1 MCFCSAQ
8 HPSPFYF
15 IIIIFLVT
23 ASWSRDKQ
31 VTSLANPSI
40 PYSKDHRDWFRDD
53 DFASGSPLGFL
64 LAQMGKRQS
73 LSLVGWRCEAGA
85 PGGGESRR
93 TVGLRMRQNPGDV
106 TEAPHLGTSRPF
118 RHIC

>member
-31 VTSLANPSI
+31 VTSLANPSV

-53 DFASGSPLGFL
+53 DSSQWQPAGIFVGAN
-64 LAQMGKRQS
+64 GKEAVS
-73 LSLVGWRCEAGA
+73 LSGRLEMRGW
-85 PGGGESRR
+85 SSWWRR
-93 TVGLRMRQNPGDV
+93 VQED
-106 TEAPHLGTSRPF
+106 SRPENETEPWGC
-118 RHIC
+118 H